1 MSRSRSIGPN
11 GFLIARDLG
20 VTDVSPIEDPVH
32 FVAGTQ
38 VQDVIDAL
46 DEEGGSSIFVRDLS
60 FPPPLPGVSEYLAA
74 AGFEPVAHD
83 EASRDDPV
91 AAPGTLSAM
100 RVARNIAIILLLA
113 LIVDVVPGGGNAA
126 RAIMT
131 AITLIFC
138 ALIGFAGYQLYR
150 ANRLTYVGLT
160 DRQRAI
166 LLGSLGAIVLMIAG
180 LDELTSTGVGL
191 LVWLAVIALSIF
203 SLVKIWTDVR
213 SSY

>member
-1 MSRSRSIGPN
+1 
-11 GFLIARDLG
+11 
-20 VTDVSPIEDPVH
+20 
-32 FVAGTQ
+32 
-38 VQDVIDAL
+38 
-46 DEEGGSSIFVRDLS
+46 
-60 FPPPLPGVSEYLAA
+60 
-74 AGFEPVAHD
+74 
-83 EASRDDPV
+83 
-91 AAPGTLSAM
+91 M
-100 RVARNIAIILLLA
+100 RVARNVAIILLLA
-113 LIVDVVPGGGNAA
+113 LIVDVVPGGGNSA
-126 RAIMT
+126 RAITT
-131 AITLIFC
+131 AISLIFC